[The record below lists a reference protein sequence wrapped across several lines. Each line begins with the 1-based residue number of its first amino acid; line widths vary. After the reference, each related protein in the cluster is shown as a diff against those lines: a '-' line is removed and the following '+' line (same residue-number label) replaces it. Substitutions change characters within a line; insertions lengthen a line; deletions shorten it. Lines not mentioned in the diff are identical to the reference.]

1 VKRACSALLITLLI
15 FAATPATALA
25 GPDNVAVAIN
35 EKDGSSLF
43 KLSFTVL
50 RISGDDV
57 APSNV
62 AVAVGSCS
70 NCRTVAIALQV
81 VLVLDD
87 PSTISPLNM
96 AIAINENCLQCLTA
110 AAAYQL
116 VVSAPSD
123 RFKFTKEAKEQIKD
137 IQDEFEMLLEGD
149 LPIDLLL
156 AETDALAL
164 ELFTLVMEEI
174 VSGGRFAQEKE
185 RDVATD
191 DGAAGE
197 PIPSPSGS
205 PSGSQEPSPEPTPSG
220 SSSQEGSPSPTP
232 EPSSSSSP

>member
-96 AIAINENCLQCLTA
+96 AIALNENCLQCLTA

-116 VVSAPSD
+116 VVSASSD

-156 AETDALAL
+156 AETDPLAL

-197 PIPSPSGS
+197 PTPS

-220 SSSQEGSPSPTP
+220 SWSQEGSPSPTP